1 MRDLP
6 ISNMWWVGQGISKG
20 ESGVGC
26 TFVRF
31 ITEGRLSMKK
41 VLCVLL
47 LLSLNGAALS
57 SHATTRM
64 VLGEMFTN
72 WGCPPCKPAN
82 EELDRFAPLHPS
94 LAVIRYHVW
103 WPNGADPF
111 YLDNISENSA
121 RTAYYS
127 VNAVPRFWIDGIIN
141 GGSNYSSY
149 EALVSGREAVESPL
163 EIKIDGTYSSGT
175 RSGTVNAFIEATEV
189 IGLTDLKLH
198 FALTESEIYLSAPN
212 GQTVFHEA
220 MRDMLP
226 NANGES
232 VNISSPGDT
241 LTRSRDFGLDSTW
254 VLQNCEIVVF
264 VQSDNTKEIL
274 QSAKWKIPID
284 VPNLSYVEN
293 LIVDSLGNGDGR
305 ADPDEAV
312 DMIITL
318 ENDPIFQNAT
328 NVTAALSCYD
338 PDVNIA
344 QGSVNYPDIPAGSIG
359 DNSSDPFKFSVDPAT
374 QPHRAYFDLHV
385 SADPGGYSMDYR
397 FWIMLGRPEVL
408 LVDDDN
414 GTVYETFFEPVLD
427 SLSVAYDKWDV
438 HYDAGSPALSL
449 YHCIIWFTGDDS
461 VATLTP
467 QDQTDLAAFLDDG
480 GGLILTGQSV
490 GEDISG
496 APFYSDY
503 LHAGLVSP
511 VTNDHLLDGETGD
524 PIGGG
529 ISLIT
534 AGSGGAGNQTSQDV
548 IEPVGGFTIFSYSP
562 DSAAAIRYDSGTYR
576 VVYYA
581 FGLEGLNKISI
592 YSGRDT
598 VLARSLEWV
607 GCPIP
612 VGLEEGPANQVRLTD
627 CIALSC
633 SPNPFRG
640 LVGINAVPSGHVSE
654 VTISVYD
661 IAGRLVSRLFDGR
674 PLDGHMPIVT
684 EWNGMDCNG
693 AEAGSG
699 VYFVKL
705 TCGAQSKIEKVVLL
719 R

>member
-1 MRDLP
+1 MRRV
-6 ISNMWWVGQGISKG
+6 M
-20 ESGVGC
+20 
-26 TFVRF
+26 F
-31 ITEGRLSMKK
+31 
-41 VLCVLL
+41 VLL
-47 LLSLNGAALS
+47 LLGLTGAALNA
-57 SHATTRM
+57 HATTRM

-72 WGCPPCKPAN
+72 WGCPPCRPAN
-82 EELDRFAPLHPS
+82 DELDRFAPLHPN
-94 LAVIRYHVW
+94 LAVIRYHTW
-103 WPNGADPF
+103 WPSGSDPF
-111 YLDNISENSA
+111 YLDNAGENTV
-121 RTAYYS
+121 RTNYYQPGTKS
-127 VNAVPRFWIDGIIN
+127 VPWFLIDGLIVA
-141 GGSNYSSY
+141 GSNYSSY
-149 EALVSGREAVESPL
+149 EALVTGREAVESPL
-163 EIKIDGTYSSGT
+163 DITIDGTYSSGT
-175 RSGTVNAFIEATEV
+175 RSGTVTAYIEATDV
-189 IGLTDLKLH
+189 INLTNLKLH

-232 VNISSPGDT
+232 INISSPGDT
-241 LTRSRDFGLDSTW
+241 IMRSRDFTLDSTW

-264 VQSDNTKEIL
+264 VQSDNTKEVL
-274 QSAKWKIPID
+274 QGAKWKIPID
-284 VPNLSYVEN
+284 VPNLAYIEN

-318 ENDPIFQNAT
+318 ENDPIFQDAT
-328 NVTAALSCYD
+328 NVTATLSCDD
-338 PDVNIA
+338 PDVNIT
-344 QGSVNYPDIPAGSIG
+344 QGTVNYPDIPAGSVA
-359 DNSSDPFKFSVDPAT
+359 DNSSDPFKFSVDAAA

-385 SADPGGYSMDYR
+385 TADPGGYSMDYR
-397 FWIMLGRPEVL
+397 FWIMLGRPDVL

-414 GTVYETFFEPVLD
+414 GTVFEIFFEPVLD
-427 SLSVAYDKWDV
+427 SLHVAYDKWDI
-438 HYDAGSPALSL
+438 HYDVSSPALPL
-449 YHCIIWFTGDDS
+449 YHCVIWFTGDDS
-461 VATLTP
+461 VATLTA
-467 QDQTDLAAFLDDG
+467 QDQADLAAFLDGG
-480 GGLILTGQSV
+480 GGLILTGQSI

-496 APFYSDY
+496 TPFYSNY
-503 LHAGLVSP
+503 LHAGLVKP
-511 VTNDHLLDGETGD
+511 VTNDHILDGETGD
-524 PIGGG
+524 PIGDG

-548 IEPVGGFTIFSYSP
+548 IEPVGGASTVFNYSP

-612 VGLEEGPANQVRLTD
+612 VGLEEESIHQVRPTD
-627 CIALSC
+627 HMALNC

-640 LVGINAVPSGHVSE
+640 LVGISAVPSPYESE
-654 VTISVYD
+654 ITISVYD

-684 EWNGMDCNG
+684 EWDGMDYNG
-693 AEAGSG
+693 GEAGSG

-705 TCGAQSKIEKVVLL
+705 TCGALSKTEKVVLL